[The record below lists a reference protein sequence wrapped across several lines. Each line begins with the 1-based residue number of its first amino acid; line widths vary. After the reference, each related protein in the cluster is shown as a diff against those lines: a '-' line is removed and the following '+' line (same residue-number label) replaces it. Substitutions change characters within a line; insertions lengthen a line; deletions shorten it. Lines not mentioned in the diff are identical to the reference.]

1 MNTIQLIIRA
11 FSMVPDYYVSH
22 KVPCIIILGIN
33 LLGVLAGIINTFR
46 RSRFIR
52 GPRAFLYIF
61 FRVLLLFGALTFGIM
76 LLLASEVAEASPEQ
90 FSFGFYIEII
100 VAGIILAVFLYRKVN
115 EESSS
120 EEESDFSDP
129 VKEQED
135 AAKAFVK
142 TFAVIILSVIF
153 MIFGNGMIRWGFS
166 LFGKKVG
173 AWFFGLYAGWAVGI
187 IFDLLQEV
195 TDLLNSAL
203 ISTIDEIPT
212 EKLPGHKGGA
222 SNGNASSSTIPTGTP
237 ATGKPA
243 TGKPATGKPTTGKP
257 AIGKPATGKPTT
269 GKPAGSKS
277 PRGRSSGFKDG
288 LLSFLKQAAIFFLA
302 FVILNLGAVVA
313 NRIMYP
319 APKMPADHVMVW
331 NDSVLESKMREVTGI
346 YSGDIR
352 LKDVWNI
359 TELDLGRSYAD
370 NESAPVSN
378 LQALSELKNLRK
390 LSIVNSAISDISA
403 LAGLTSLEHLILDY
417 NQISDISPLA
427 GLTSLYELS
436 LWNNQI
442 GDVSPLADLTSLHYL
457 HLSNNQIS
465 DISPLARLTSLRTI
479 SMSDNM
485 IPDISVLANFKE
497 LDRLIMENN
506 QITSVAPLQG
516 LKNLSCVYASGNPLT
531 DAYIL
536 QDMDIAELYL

>member
-52 GPRAFLYIF
+52 GPRAFLYIVL
-61 FRVLLLFGALTFGIM
+61 RVLLLFGALTFGLM
-76 LLLASEVAEASPEQ
+76 LLMASEVADASPEQ

-100 VAGIILAVFLYRKVN
+100 AAGIVLLVLLYRTIN
-115 EESSS
+115 EDTSSGEAS
-120 EEESDFSDP
+120 EFFDP
-129 VKEQED
+129 EKEKED
-135 AAKAFVK
+135 AADAFVK
-142 TFAVIILSVIF
+142 TFIAVILSVIF
-153 MIFGNGMIRWGFS
+153 MIFGNGLIRWGFS

-195 TDLLNSAL
+195 TDLLFSAL
-203 ISTIDEIPT
+203 IGTIDEMPT
-212 EKLPGHKGGA
+212 GKLPGHKGGA
-222 SNGNASSSTIPTGTP
+222 SNGNASSSTIPTG
-237 ATGKPA
+237 KPA
-243 TGKPATGKPTTGKP
+243 TGTPA
-257 AIGKPATGKPTT
+257 T

-288 LLSFLKQAAIFFLA
+288 LLSFLKQATIFFLA

-378 LQALSELKNLRK
+378 IQALSELKNLRK

-497 LDRLIMENN
+497 LDWLIMENN

-536 QDMDIAELYL
+536 QDMDIEELYL

>member
-52 GPRAFLYIF
+52 GPRAFLYIVL
-61 FRVLLLFGALTFGIM
+61 RVLLLFGALTFGLM
-76 LLLASEVAEASPEQ
+76 LLMASEVADASPEQ

-100 VAGIILAVFLYRKVN
+100 AAGIVLLVLLYRTIN
-115 EESSS
+115 EDTSSGEAS
-120 EEESDFSDP
+120 EFFDP
-129 VKEQED
+129 EKEKED
-135 AAKAFVK
+135 AADAFVK
-142 TFAVIILSVIF
+142 TFIAVILSVIF
-153 MIFGNGMIRWGFS
+153 MIFGNGLIRWGFS

-195 TDLLNSAL
+195 TDLLFSAL
-203 ISTIDEIPT
+203 IGTIDEMPT
-212 EKLPGHKGGA
+212 GKLPGHKGGA
-222 SNGNASSSTIPTGTP
+222 SNGNASSSTIPTGKPATGTPATGKPATGTP

-243 TGKPATGKPTTGKP
+243 TGKPATGKP
-257 AIGKPATGKPTT
+257 ATGTPAT

-288 LLSFLKQAAIFFLA
+288 LLSFLKQATIFFLA

-378 LQALSELKNLRK
+378 IQALSELKNLRK

-403 LAGLTSLEHLILDY
+403 LT
-417 NQISDISPLA
+417 
-427 GLTSLYELS
+427 
-436 LWNNQI
+436 
-442 GDVSPLADLTSLHYL
+442 
-457 HLSNNQIS
+457 
-465 DISPLARLTSLRTI
+465 ARW
-479 SMSDNM
+479 
-485 IPDISVLANFKE
+485 PDFPV
-497 LDRLIMENN
+497 
-506 QITSVAPLQG
+506 
-516 LKNLSCVYASGNPLT
+516 
-531 DAYIL
+531 
-536 QDMDIAELYL
+536 